1 MIEPSRPRICPV
13 MQKMITLIVQRSQFP
28 GLLERGQ
35 LIDQLTDLEAE
46 GIAQDAP
53 WRTLEAIRAARM
65 KLRVEGLMAGTPLS
79 RGQ

>member
-65 KLRVEGLMAGTPLS
+65 KLRVEGLMAGTPLP

>member
-1 MIEPSRPRICPV
+1 MREPSRPRICPV
-13 MQKMITLIVQRSQFP
+13 MQKMIALIVHMSQFP
-28 GLLERGQ
+28 GLLEQGQ

-65 KLRVEGLMAGTPLS
+65 KLRVEGLMAGTPIQ